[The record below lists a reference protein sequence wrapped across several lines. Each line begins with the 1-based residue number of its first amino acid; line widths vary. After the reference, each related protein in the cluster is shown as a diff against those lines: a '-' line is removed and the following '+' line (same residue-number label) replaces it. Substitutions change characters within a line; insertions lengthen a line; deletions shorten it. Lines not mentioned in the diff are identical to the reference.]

1 MEQVRHS
8 TGVVARRAEAGRMAL
23 AAARFAL
30 RAALVVLPLV
40 ALRALLRP
48 REARASSL
56 SDRQL
61 ADIGLTRADVAR
73 PHERPGLAEIE
84 MRRLL
89 RGRDRW

>member
-1 MEQVRHS
+1 MEQARHS
-8 TGVVARRAEAGRMAL
+8 TGVAPRRAEAGRMAL

-30 RAALVVLPLV
+30 RAAFVVLPLV

-61 ADIGLTRADVAR
+61 ADIGLTRSDVAPR
-73 PHERPGLAEIE
+73 ERPGRAELDVRWRQRGWE
-84 MRRLL
+84 RL
-89 RGRDRW
+89 